1 MHPYP
6 ARIALSIGHQTR
18 RTSRFVTLLL
28 LDALVI
34 FAVGCGT
41 GILIFVT
48 LTTEPGNPYTLLGIV
63 PLLLAVV
70 QVVFMALFAVAVIR
84 AAAWLEGSRLTVV
97 NVATRTVDLRAARS
111 VSLRATGSVKRTPLL
126 TVTTDARTVKL
137 ILRSAEG
144 VLLPPGELVAL
155 AAALDTARCPGA
167 AETAGW
173 LRAVA
178 ADPRTML

>member
-1 MHPYP
+1 MQPLAP
-6 ARIALSIGHQTR
+6 RITLSVGYQSGTR
-18 RTSRFVTLLL
+18 
-28 LDALVI
+28 
-34 FAVGCGT
+34 
-41 GILIFVT
+41 
-48 LTTEPGNPYTLLGIV
+48 
-63 PLLLAVV
+63 AVV
-70 QVVFMALFAVAVIR
+70 AFLMLGVVLTITCGGLCGVTARSVLAGLLVAAPVMLFYGLLMRSILR
-84 AAAWLEGSRLTVV
+84 AGGWLEGSRLTVV

-137 ILRSAEG
+137 ILRSGEG

-178 ADPRTML
+178 AGPRTML